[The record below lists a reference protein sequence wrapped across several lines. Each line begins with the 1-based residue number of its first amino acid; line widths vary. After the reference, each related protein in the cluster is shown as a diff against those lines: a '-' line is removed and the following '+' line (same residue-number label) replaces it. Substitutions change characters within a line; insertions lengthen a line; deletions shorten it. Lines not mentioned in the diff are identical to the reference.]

1 MRMPFLGRL
10 GIRGSR
16 LVLLGVVGLAACGA
30 VQAQLFNVP
39 DNEARV
45 AINRAQQRID
55 ALLIDFN
62 RLRGDAQVFRTEGE
76 AIRREA
82 EILRRDLNA
91 VQANLDLMIRKV
103 DAKIDDGIK
112 PFSE

>member
-1 MRMPFLGRL
+1 MLMPFLGRL
-10 GIRGSR
+10 GFQVSR
-16 LVLLGVVGLAACGA
+16 LALLGVVGLAACGA
-30 VQAQLFNVP
+30 AQAQLFNVP
-39 DNEARV
+39 DNEARL
-45 AINRAQQRID
+45 AINRAHQRID

-82 EILRRDLNA
+82 DILRRDVNA
-91 VQANLDLMIRKV
+91 VQTNLDLMLRKI

-112 PFSE
+112 PV